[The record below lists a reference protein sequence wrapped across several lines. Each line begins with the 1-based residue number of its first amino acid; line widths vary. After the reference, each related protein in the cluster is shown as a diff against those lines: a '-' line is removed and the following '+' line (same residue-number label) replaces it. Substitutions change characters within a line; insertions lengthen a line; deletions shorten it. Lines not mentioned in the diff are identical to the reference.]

1 MHVEQVGEAM
11 YVGFQMKK
19 KGKVGRRARRKKE
32 RRGGNT
38 LDSSVVPRKTCQGY
52 WGALSQSL
60 LSEVPLAWPASVS
73 LPYSLTGWKQ
83 PMAIVMVD
91 GSWGHWS
98 VPLPAVRDL

>member
-1 MHVEQVGEAM
+1 MAM

-19 KGKVGRRARRKKE
+19 KGKVRRRAAKKKE

-38 LDSSVVPRKTCQGY
+38 LDSSVVPRKAWQGC

-60 LSEVPLAWPASVS
+60 LSEVPLAWPASAS
-73 LPYSLTGWKQ
+73 LPYSFTGWKQ

-91 GSWGHWS
+91 SSWSHWS
-98 VPLPAVRDL
+98 VPLSAVRDL